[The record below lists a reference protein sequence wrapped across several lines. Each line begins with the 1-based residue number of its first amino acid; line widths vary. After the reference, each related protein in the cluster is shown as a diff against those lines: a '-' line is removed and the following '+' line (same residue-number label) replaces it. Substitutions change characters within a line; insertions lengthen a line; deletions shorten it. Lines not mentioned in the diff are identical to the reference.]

1 MANSIHWTTS
11 EGEAKKSTTLHVG
24 DTLRIHYRLI
34 EREKTAGKTKK
45 EVKVETRERIQVFEG
60 ILIAIR
66 GSLENCMITVR
77 HIGAGAI
84 GVERIFPLVSPWIK
98 KIDIIFRGKVRRNKL
113 YYLRS
118 RTGKEAVKLKERK
131 SSTTT
136 KTQKPSA
143 AKGKKTTKKV

>member
-1 MANSIHWTTS
+1 MAMKAIVHQTAIS
-11 EGEAKKSTTLHVG
+11 VG
-24 DTLRIHYRLI
+24 DTVRVMYRVI
-34 EREKTAGKTKK
+34 EKEQVAGKTKRATEEK
-45 EVKVETRERIQVFEG
+45 ERERYQPFEG
-60 ILIAIR
+60 IVIAINGR
-66 GSLENCMITVR
+66 EENQSFVVR
-77 HIGAGAI
+77 RI
-84 GVERIFPLVSPWIK
+84 GVHGVGIERIFPVISPWIK